1 MIVGAVLTTVKSN
14 LGKISDNTNG
24 AAFAEYADFF
34 DKAAEEIQQYEQ
46 RTNGDIITHPGITSK

>member
-1 MIVGAVLTTVKSN
+1 LTFSV
-14 LGKISDNTNG
+14 NTNG

-46 RTNGDIITHPGITSK
+46 HTNGDIITHPGITSK